1 MGESLDADVIAVRR
15 PGPFRFVVA
24 AAPAYIASHGRPE
37 TPEDLRDH
45 RCVRMRLRTGA
56 MMTWSFARGNR
67 EFEVGI
73 PGPVIVHEFHAM
85 LVAVR
90 TGVTLGML
98 PEPTAKALAAAG
110 ELEVRPIDRPADR
123 QGGKASD

>member
-24 AAPAYIASHGRPE
+24 AAPAYIARHGRPE

-45 RCVRMRLRTGA
+45 RCVRMRLGTGA
-56 MMTWSFARGNR
+56 MMPWSFARGNR

-73 PGPVIVHEFHAM
+73 TGPVIVNDFHAM
-85 LVAVR
+85 MEIGR
-90 TGVTLGML
+90 
-98 PEPTAKALAAAG
+98 AACR
-110 ELEVRPIDRPADR
+110 ERVC
-123 QGGKASD
+123 QYV

>member
-24 AAPAYIASHGRPE
+24 AAPAYIARHGRPE

-45 RCVRMRLRTGA
+45 RCVRMRLGTGA
-56 MMTWSFARGNR
+56 MMPWSFARGNR

-73 PGPVIVHEFHAM
+73 TGQVIVNDFHAM
-85 LVAVR
+85 MVAVR
-90 TGVTLGML
+90 TGVAIGML
-98 PEPTAKALAAAG
+98 PEPPAKALPDAG
-110 ELEVRPIDRPADR
+110 HTDPLPTAPPPPPP
-123 QGGKASD
+123 GP